1 MNRIL
6 IANDDRL
13 VLKTLADGL
22 REAGFEV
29 IEAGD
34 GWQALALCRDKA
46 PALALLDIHTPG
58 LSGLEL
64 AYRLRIET
72 TAPFLFLSSCDD
84 EQLVLRAAEI
94 GALGYL
100 VKPHTVA
107 AILPAVR
114 TALARA
120 NEISGLKG
128 ALDSNR
134 TIATAVG
141 MLMHERGIDQ
151 TSAFGQLRQQ
161 ARNQRRKLVELARG
175 MVEAER

>member
-13 VLKTLADGL
+13 VSKTLADGL
-22 REAGFEV
+22 RKAGFEV
-29 IEAGD
+29 VEASD
-34 GWQALALCRDKA
+34 GWQALALCRDKE
-46 PALALLDIHTPG
+46 PALALLDIHAPG
-58 LSGLEL
+58 LGGLEL
-64 AYRLRIET
+64 AYHLRTEM
-72 TAPFLFLSSCDD
+72 AVPFVILSSCDD

-107 AILPAVR
+107 TMLPAVR

-120 NEISGLKG
+120 NEISGLKS

-141 MLMHERGIDQ
+141 MLMRELGIDQ
-151 TSAFGQLRQQ
+151 ASAFGQLRQQ